1 MDFVELR
8 AHTAFSFGDGAVTP
22 EALAARAAELD
33 YPAIG
38 LTDAADFGGIPRFV
52 LEAERRGVKPIVGAE
67 LEVDG
72 HAMAF
77 LVETAEGYRNLAAL
91 VTRARVG
98 ELAGWEREHP
108 RTRRGRASLTSSQV
122 AERSAGLI
130 ALTGPP
136 PESWA
141 PTSWPAGGKRRP
153 ARWRAGARS
162 SATGSPSRCSSI
174 TRARTRRRWWTV

>member
-33 YPAIG
+33 YPALG
-38 LTDAADFGGIPRFV
+38 LTDTADFGGIPRFV
-52 LEAERRGVKPIVGAE
+52 LEAQRRGVKPIVGAE
-67 LEVDG
+67 IEVDG
-72 HAMAF
+72 HPMAF
-77 LVETAEGYRNLAAL
+77 LVETAEGYCNLAAL

-98 ELAGWEREHP
+98 ELAGWDREHP

-122 AERSAGLI
+122 AERRAGLI

-136 PESWA
+136 PASWVC
-141 PTSWPAGGKRRP
+141 TFWPAGGTMLP
-153 ARWRAGARS
+153 ARWRAGARC
-162 SATGSPSRCSSI
+162 SATGSPSRSSFI
-174 TRARTRRRWWTV
+174 ARARTRRRWWMP

>member
-33 YPAIG
+33 YPALG

-72 HAMAF
+72 HPMAF
-77 LVETAEGYRNLAAL
+77 LVETAEGYCNLAAL

-98 ELAGWEREHP
+98 ELAGWDREHP

-122 AERSAGLI
+122 ADRSTGLI

-136 PESWA
+136 SGEL
-141 PTSWPAGGKRRP
+141 G
-153 ARWRAGARS
+153 
-162 SATGSPSRCSSI
+162 
-174 TRARTRRRWWTV
+174 VH